1 MKTPEIEAFR
11 AECVAFFDAT
21 VPARRSGSRA
31 GARADFDPIVLFR
44 ETDPAQEQQEVAAAR
59 AFREKLHSANLTWI
73 SGPTEFGGRGLP
85 PRYEAVFAQVAAGY
99 EIPDQTCFGVGL
111 TMVVP
116 TLLMHADSAMKQ
128 RYLQDLVSGSRIA
141 CQLFSEPG
149 AGSDLAGM
157 STKAVRSADGKRWVI
172 TGQKVWTSGAQF
184 SDVGE
189 IICRTDTSVSKHEG
203 LTAFMVDMHAP
214 GVQVRPLRQMTG
226 GSSFNEVFLDNVV
239 VRDEDRLGQ
248 VNEGWSV
255 ALTTLMHERKAI
267 GAGGVQDALS
277 GVRHRLTSL
286 LQRFELNSDPL
297 LRQELMKIH
306 TGFRLAQITNQLA
319 IEKLKA
325 GGSGNELSLAK
336 LALAN
341 NLSRVSQFVAA
352 VLGPRL
358 AACAS
363 AGEAGWARF
372 VCSTPAVRIFGG
384 TDEIIRNVLA
394 ERVLGLPKEGA

>member
-1 MKTPEIEAFR
+1 MK
-11 AECVAFFDAT
+11 
-21 VPARRSGSRA
+21 
-31 GARADFDPIVLFR
+31 
-44 ETDPAQEQQEVAAAR
+44 
-59 AFREKLHSANLTWI
+59 
-73 SGPTEFGGRGLP
+73 
-85 PRYEAVFAQVAAGY
+85 
-99 EIPDQTCFGVGL
+99 
-111 TMVVP
+111 
-116 TLLMHADSAMKQ
+116 KQ
-128 RYLQDLVSGSRIA
+128 YLQDLVSGSKIA

-157 STKAVRSADGKRWVI
+157 STKAVRSDDGKRWVI
-172 TGQKVWTSGAQF
+172 SGQKVWTSGAQF

-189 IICRTDTSVSKHEG
+189 IICRTDTSLSKHEG

-214 GVQVRPLRQMTG
+214 GVEVRPLRQMTG
-226 GSSFNEVFLDNVV
+226 GASFNEVFLDNVV
-239 VRDEDRLGQ
+239 VKDKDRLGQ
-248 VNEGWSV
+248 VNKGWSV

-277 GVRHRLTSL
+277 GVRRRLTSL

-319 IEKLKA
+319 IEKMKA
-325 GGSGNELSLAK
+325 GGTGNELSMAK

-341 NLSRVSQFVAA
+341 NLSRVSQFVSA

-363 AGEAGWARF
+363 ASEEGWARF

>member
-1 MKTPEIEAFR
+1 MNAPEIEAFR
-11 AECVAFFDAT
+11 EECVAFFDAT
-21 VPARRSGSRA
+21 VPARRSG
-31 GARADFDPIVLFR
+31 ARPGPCADLDPIVLFR
-44 ETDPAQEQQEVAAAR
+44 ETDPAHEQKEVVAAR
-59 AFREKLHSANLTWI
+59 AFREKLHSVDLSWI
-73 SGPTEFGGRGLP
+73 SGPREFGGRGLTS
-85 PRYEAVFAQVAAGY
+85 RYEAVFAQVAAGY

-116 TLLMHADSAMKQ
+116 TLLMHADSAMKKQ
-128 RYLQDLVSGSRIA
+128 YLQDLVSGSKIA

-157 STKAVRSADGKRWVI
+157 STKAVRSDDGKRWVI
-172 TGQKVWTSGAQF
+172 SGQKVWTSGAQF

-189 IICRTDTSVSKHEG
+189 IICRTDTSLSKHEG

-214 GVQVRPLRQMTG
+214 GVEVRPLRQMTG
-226 GSSFNEVFLDNVV
+226 GASFNEVFLDNVV
-239 VRDEDRLGQ
+239 VKDEDRLGQ
-248 VNEGWSV
+248 VNKGWSV

-277 GVRHRLTSL
+277 GVRRRLTSL

-319 IEKLKA
+319 IEKMKA
-325 GGSGNELSLAK
+325 GGTGNELSMAK

-341 NLSRVSQFVAA
+341 NLSRVSQFVSA

-363 AGEAGWARF
+363 ASEEGWARF